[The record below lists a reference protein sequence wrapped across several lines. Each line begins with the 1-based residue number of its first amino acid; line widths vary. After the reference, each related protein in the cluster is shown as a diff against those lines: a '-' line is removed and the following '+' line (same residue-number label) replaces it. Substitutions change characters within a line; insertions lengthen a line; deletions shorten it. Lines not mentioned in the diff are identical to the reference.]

1 MNRNL
6 NLNKNDSAKLD
17 EEIHNLS
24 LRVDALT
31 RNEDGYVRDLPNM
44 LLRRID
50 TLTEQSGYLHEP
62 SICLTV
68 SGAKRV
74 LLGDDIFIYDTRHFL
89 LSSLDLPVMAQ
100 VIERPY
106 LGIMLKIDMGIVSQ
120 LVADTR
126 VAVYKSTRVTRGMTL
141 SEVTLPL
148 INAFGRLIA
157 LLDEPSDIPIL
168 APIIQKEIL
177 YRLLI
182 SEQGLQLRQIIL
194 NQSNK
199 ISHAI
204 DWLKN
209 HFTEPLKVD
218 DLAAYVSMSNSS
230 FHHHFRSLTA
240 MTPLQY
246 QKKLRLHK
254 AKKLML
260 VENYD
265 AASAAFE
272 VGYESPSQFSR
283 EYNRLFGASPMRD
296 IKQIRGNAG

>member
-1 MNRNL
+1 MKKTTRDDKVEL
-6 NLNKNDSAKLD
+6 EAATAALAQKVDS
-17 EEIHNLS
+17 
-24 LRVDALT
+24 LT
-31 RNEDGYVRDLPNM
+31 RHGDGYVRDLPNM

-74 LLGDDIFIYDTRHFL
+74 LLGEEVFVYDTRHYL

-100 VIERPY
+100 VIEKPY
-106 LGIMLKIDMGIVSQ
+106 LGIMLRIDMDIVAT
-120 LVADTR
+120 LIADTR
-126 VAVYKSTRVTRGMTL
+126 VAVKRGSKVARGMTL

-148 INAFGRLIA
+148 INAFGRLVE
-157 LLDEPSDIPIL
+157 LLEDPADIPIL
-168 APIIQKEIL
+168 TPIIQQEII

-182 SEQGLQLRQIIL
+182 SEQGLQLRQLIL
-194 NQSNK
+194 NQSHK

-204 DWLKN
+204 SWLKN
-209 HFTEPLKVD
+209 HFAEPFKVG
-218 DLAAYVSMSNSS
+218 DLAEYVSMSNSS

-246 QKKLRLHK
+246 QKKLRLHE

-272 VGYESPSQFSR
+272 VGYESPSQFNR
-283 EYNRLFGASPMRD
+283 EYNRLFGTSPMRD
-296 IKQIRGNAG
+296 IRQLRGNAG

>member
-1 MNRNL
+1 MKRIAREENTSGRFDAEIACIA
-6 NLNKNDSAKLD
+6 KKVDS
-17 EEIHNLS
+17 
-24 LRVDALT
+24 LT
-31 RNEDGYVRDLPNM
+31 QNSDGYVRDLPNM

-50 TLTEQSGYLHEP
+50 TLTEQRGYLHEP

-74 LLGDDIFIYDTRHFL
+74 SLGDNVFVYDTRHFL

-100 VIERPY
+100 IIEKPY
-106 LGIMLKIDMGIVSQ
+106 FGIMLKIDMDIVAQ
-120 LVADTR
+120 LVADSR
-126 VAVYKSTRVTRGMTL
+126 VAVYNGSKVVRGMTL

-148 INAFGRLIA
+148 LNAFGRLVD
-157 LLDEPSDIPIL
+157 LLDNPSDIPVL
-168 APIIQKEIL
+168 APIIQKEII

-194 NQSNK
+194 NQSHR

-204 DWLKN
+204 NWLKN
-209 HFTEPLKVD
+209 HYAEPFKVD
-218 DLAAYVSMSNSS
+218 ELAAYVSMSNSS

-272 VGYESPSQFSR
+272 VGYESPSQFNR
-283 EYNRLFGASPMRD
+283 EYMQCPRISGHLKN
-296 IKQIRGNAG
+296 